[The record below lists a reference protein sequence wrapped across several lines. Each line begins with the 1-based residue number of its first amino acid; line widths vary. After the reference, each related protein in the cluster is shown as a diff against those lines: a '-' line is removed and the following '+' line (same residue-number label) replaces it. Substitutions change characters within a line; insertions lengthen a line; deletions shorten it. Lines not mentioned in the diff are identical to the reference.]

1 MICITGSPGSGK
13 STVTTI
19 LRTRGFTVHNVLD
32 FPGSMECVSNGE
44 ADIEC
49 LRAVT
54 SRLCGAGDIIEGHY
68 SHLLN
73 CDFVIVLDRDEEQLL
88 AELTSRGYHSN
99 KIMENVDALRCDLY
113 YSESLEMLPRSR
125 IKRISVVEGNPEL
138 TATIVQNS
146 VVEFQQELRQH
157 RS

>member
-1 MICITGSPGSGK
+1 MAGRASGTAL
-13 STVTTI
+13 TVQSCPAHQVQFFNIDGT
-19 LRTRGFTVHNVLD
+19 
-32 FPGSMECVSNGE
+32 
-44 ADIEC
+44 
-49 LRAVT
+49 RAV
-54 SRLCGAGDIIEGHY
+54 RAV
-68 SHLLN
+68 N
-73 CDFVIVLDRDEEQLL
+73 CDHVSGNQLL